1 MYYLLHGVVWQTNH
15 FCCAAL
21 QHTLLFGSSWD
32 IAMLLNVT
40 CSGMLKG
47 NLGTKCVWFLSFDF
61 LPLPYACWFMVTAL
75 L

>member
-1 MYYLLHGVVWQTNH
+1 MYYLLQTNH

-21 QHTLLFGSSWD
+21 QHTLLVGRSWD

-47 NLGTKCVWFLSFDF
+47 NLG
-61 LPLPYACWFMVTAL
+61 
-75 L
+75 

>member
-1 MYYLLHGVVWQTNH
+1 MYYLLHGAVWQTNH

-21 QHTLLFGSSWD
+21 QHTLLAGRSWD

-47 NLGTKCVWFLSFDF
+47 NLG
-61 LPLPYACWFMVTAL
+61 
-75 L
+75 